1 MSDFAEPGSGAGE
14 VCAGC
19 GARIWQDG
27 LSCGN
32 CGSLRFDRSGALE
45 LAPRMRRLAA
55 YLIDTLPLT
64 IIFLVMVSIMTEVVE
79 DGRQGSGVDLV
90 TPEEFLIGP
99 VVAEE
104 EPLSS
109 EITMTLTDQVLIGVV
124 VLTTGVLVWLWS
136 AGQGQSP
143 GMRILGLFV
152 YRSSGR
158 AASAI
163 RVIVRDL
170 WPYGF
175 NLLFAL
181 VALVAGDSIEDVTTT
196 AALTMGLVYVISAA
210 CVLWL
215 RDRRALHDLA
225 FDTVVVQQRR
235 MVLGTPI
242 DGAGGPPRHGRPS
255 PPGELPPDR

>member
-32 CGSLRFDRSGALE
+32 CGALRFDRSGALE
-45 LAPRMRRLAA
+45 LAPRLRRLAA
-55 YLIDTLPLT
+55 YLIDTIGIGIVALAV
-64 IIFLVMVSIMTEVVE
+64 FLLVSERTEDDE
-79 DGRQGSGVDLV
+79 GRV
-90 TPEEFLIGP
+90 
-99 VVAEE
+99 VVA
-104 EPLSS
+104 LSRS
-109 EITMTLTDQVLIGVV
+109 DELVIGAV
-124 VLTTGVLVWLWS
+124 VLGAAVLAWLWS
-136 AGQGQSP
+136 ASRGQSP
-143 GMRILGLFV
+143 GMRLLGLFV
-152 YRSSGR
+152 YRTGGG
-158 AASAI
+158 AASPT

-170 WPYGF
+170 WPNGI

-181 VALVAGDSIEDVTTT
+181 IALLVGDSVDDVTTT
-196 AALTMGLVYVISAA
+196 AATAVGVIYVISAA

-235 MVLGTPI
+235 VVLGVPI
-242 DGAGGPPRHGRPS
+242 DETGAPPRHGRPS